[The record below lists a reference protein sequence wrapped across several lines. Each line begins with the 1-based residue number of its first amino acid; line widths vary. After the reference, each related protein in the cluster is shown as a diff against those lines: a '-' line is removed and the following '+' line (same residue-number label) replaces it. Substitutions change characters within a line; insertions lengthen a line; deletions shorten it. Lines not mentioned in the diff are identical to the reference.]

1 MTINLLFFYI
11 YDSFTIY
18 SFLVI
23 AYCIY
28 YFNTSNEYTDL
39 ALDTD
44 ELTYLKTRSF
54 TNFEFF
60 NTGSSIVLDTN
71 IPFLVSFKCN
81 KLFKFTDD
89 YSSSFFFYKDNN
101 QLKKEDTL
109 YKKSNL
115 PENTE
120 KAVLNSGLNKKINYH
135 HSIPYLEYQID
146 NDGERFIFSLSDYIK
161 RQPLKK
167 DSKWIEYFKQHQFV
181 YMHFWWHSGFDWIAL
196 EQFKIDDSLEYY
208 KFLELKKKKEYK
220 YSFNTTVNS
229 WLETVKIEGRDSI
242 INPIIWLFLKE
253 VHNITYYSEFWG
265 EKDSLS
271 LIAERKRIRT
281 KFSTFKLQ
289 KGLWL
294 LRL

>member
-89 YSSSFFFYKDNN
+89 YSSSFFFFIWKT
-101 QLKKEDTL
+101 LKKRWET
-109 YKKSNL
+109 NL
-115 PENTE
+115 KGNWSR
-120 KAVLNSGLNKKINYH
+120 V
-135 HSIPYLEYQID
+135 
-146 NDGERFIFSLSDYIK
+146 
-161 RQPLKK
+161 
-167 DSKWIEYFKQHQFV
+167 KW
-181 YMHFWWHSGFDWIAL
+181 
-196 EQFKIDDSLEYY
+196 
-208 KFLELKKKKEYK
+208 
-220 YSFNTTVNS
+220 
-229 WLETVKIEGRDSI
+229 
-242 INPIIWLFLKE
+242 
-253 VHNITYYSEFWG
+253 
-265 EKDSLS
+265 
-271 LIAERKRIRT
+271 
-281 KFSTFKLQ
+281 
-289 KGLWL
+289 
-294 LRL
+294 